1 MVTVGIQGTRRIKGI
16 LFDVDGTLYHQA
28 PCRAIMLVLLF
39 LFHFSRPS
47 ELWKKLRVILQ
58 YRESQEILRKLPMA
72 GIGNQKSQ
80 ILLTARHTN
89 ESVSYISD
97 VVEDWFEKKPL
108 PFLRFCRR
116 RELRESLSLLFQ
128 RGIKLGIF
136 SDYPAEN
143 KLKALGIS
151 NLITTV
157 VPSGNMEIYGFK
169 PRTNG
174 FKIAADKMG
183 LDPAEILYVGDRPEI
198 DGLGGSEAG
207 MQVAILKRFGK
218 RNGCQYPLVRSFPEL
233 LRTIG

>member
-1 MVTVGIQGTRRIKGI
+1 M
-16 LFDVDGTLYHQA
+16 DGTLYHQA
-28 PCRAIMLVLLF
+28 PCRAIMLLLLF

-47 ELWKKLRVILQ
+47 ELRRKLRVVLQ
-58 YRESQEILRKLPMA
+58 YRKSQEILRKSPME
-72 GIGNQKSQ
+72 GIGNQESQ
-80 ILLTARHTN
+80 ILLTARHAN
-89 ESVSYISD
+89 ESISYIAD
-97 VVEDWFEKKPL
+97 VVEEWFEKKPL

-128 RGIKLGIF
+128 KDIKLGIF

-143 KLKALGIS
+143 KLKALGVS

-157 VPSGNMEIYGFK
+157 VPSGDMKVHGFK

-174 FKIAADKMG
+174 FKIAAGKMG

-207 MQVAILKRFGK
+207 MQVVILKRFGK
-218 RNGCQYPLVRSFPEL
+218 RNGYPYPSVRSFSEL